1 MSVMRAEFRM
11 VGKTGHLRL
20 GKDLAGKTFRVQEQA
35 DGSLL
40 LTPVEIAVSR
50 ERFQAVLSKVPDVP
64 PDPEDEL

>member
-1 MSVMRAEFRM
+1 
-11 VGKTGHLRL
+11 
-20 GKDLAGKTFRVQEQA
+20 VQEQA